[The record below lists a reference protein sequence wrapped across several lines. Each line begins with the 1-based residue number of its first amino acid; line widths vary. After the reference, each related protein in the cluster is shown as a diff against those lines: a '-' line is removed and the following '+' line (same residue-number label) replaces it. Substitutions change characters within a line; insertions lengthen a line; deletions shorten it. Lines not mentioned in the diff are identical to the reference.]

1 MSASDHGPS
10 ATLTADQRQ
19 KLHGLLLAAIE
30 RARSDLAAM
39 HRDFDTIVDACVQ
52 SNADDEHDPEGATIA
67 FERAQ
72 VGALI
77 ERASAAE
84 SAAVEAMR
92 RWDSGRYGRCEICRA
107 PIGYE
112 RLRARPATTRCI
124 VHAGS

>member
-1 MSASDHGPS
+1 MTTDEEAIPAG
-10 ATLTADQRQ
+10 LTAAQ
-19 KLHGLLLAAIE
+19 LEEMHGRLLAAIE
-30 RARSDLAAM
+30 RARSDLRALN
-39 HRDFDTIVDACVQ
+39 RDFDTIVDASAQ

-77 ERASAAE
+77 EAARAAE
-84 SAAVEAMR
+84 TAATLALQ
-92 RWDSGRYGRCEICRA
+92 RWESDTYGRCEICGM

-124 VHAGS
+124 NHAAS